1 MRFFAYYTTLTLFGN
16 RFRIVS
22 PDDADFADALR
33 RRGHRRRER
42 NTNVFARYVP
52 TPRTQTPRPPPV
64 KRERAHSE
72 QKKEKS
78 AYARCKGRDRT

>member
-16 RFRIVS
+16 RFRLVS

-33 RRGHRRRER
+33 RCGHRRRER
-42 NTNVFARYVP
+42 NTNVFARHFP

-64 KRERAHSE
+64 KRERAHSKKE
-72 QKKEKS
+72 KEKS
-78 AYARCKGRDRT
+78 AYARCKDRDRT